1 VLALAQGV
9 AFELD
14 ALGVAHDAIKDGVG
28 EGGRKRSLARI
39 LTRGKCIGALNR
51 PKTWA
56 GTEELP
62 DADTV

>member
-39 LTRGKCIGALNR
+39 SHTR
-51 PKTWA
+51 
-56 GTEELP
+56 
-62 DADTV
+62 